1 MALAARRLILSILEL
16 VWRTSAITREV
27 AFMTKSDVGGDQ
39 TTKLRP
45 GQRKKVSQVEEGA
58 KGN

>member
-27 AFMTKSDVGGDQ
+27 AFMTKSDVAGDQ
-39 TTKLRP
+39 TTILRP
-45 GQRKKVSQVEEGA
+45 GQRKKVSQAEEGA